1 MLEGFGEGLEVCEH
15 LEHWWEVIPRNM
27 GEDQRRTS
35 EHHLRPTYI
44 SALCVP
50 GNAASSG
57 PKERKG
63 SKTYKCLPPSSSHC
77 SPISSPSMNSSSSG
91 FSNELSPRLIPAQMY
106 SWKIASAN

>member
-27 GEDQRRTS
+27 REDQRKTS
-35 EHHLRPTYI
+35 DHHLSPTYI

-50 GNAASSG
+50 GNAASSD

-91 FSNELSPRLIPAQMY
+91 FSVSPRLIPAQMY

>member
-15 LEHWWEVIPRNM
+15 LEYWLEVIPRNM
-27 GEDQRRTS
+27 REDQRRTLD
-35 EHHLRPTYI
+35 HHLTYI

-63 SKTYKCLPPSSSHC
+63 SKTYKCPPPSSSLC
-77 SPISSPSMNSSSSG
+77 SPTSSPSMNSSSSG
-91 FSNELSPRLIPAQMY
+91 FSLSPRLIPAQMY